1 MQIDQDKLKAENK
14 NLVTAFREKSRK
26 NQQTQELY
34 DRLKRKEMRTA
45 TQSAA
50 FDSVDEALGNVPG
63 RQGFV
68 SSQYNTGGPRAHA
81 QKDFH
86 SPHGIRDGSQQFH
99 ARRKSG
105 SSEIQGGGAM
115 MPPPLHR
122 PGHSGGN
129 AFGLG
134 VPSFWSPQ
142 TLLTETLAAPM
153 PTPSSHRTQLGST
166 AHSASRPGTGNF
178 RHPANIVNHTPGQ
191 RQTLASLDVNSANRN
206 GLSGYGM
213 SAGMKVG
220 RQQGELTRSPRVE
233 KLTANYSSQRYRI
246 TSAGS
251 NTLQPRSAWSATRS
265 AVPTSAISTRRRC
278 YLLSLPKS
286 LNVLAVVC

>member
-34 DRLKRKEMRTA
+34 DRLKRKEMRAA
-45 TQSAA
+45 TESAA
-50 FDSVDEALGNVPG
+50 FDSVDEVLGNASG

-68 SSQYNTGGPRAHA
+68 SSQYNSGGPRAHA
-81 QKDFH
+81 QKDFR
-86 SPHGIRDGSQQFH
+86 SPHGKRDGSQQIH

-105 SSEIQGGGAM
+105 SNEIQGGGAM

-122 PGHSGGN
+122 PGHNGGN
-129 AFGLG
+129 ALDFGEQNH
-134 VPSFWSPQ
+134 WSPH
-142 TLLTETLAAPM
+142 TLLIVNLANAM

-166 AHSASRPGTGNF
+166 AQSASRPGTGGF
-178 RHPANIVNHTPGQ
+178 RHPANMMNHTPGQ
-191 RQTLASLDVNSANRN
+191 RQTLANLDSNSTHRN

-220 RQQGELTRSPRVE
+220 GQQGELASFSRVDN
-233 KLTANYSSQRYRI
+233 TIANYRSQRYRI
-246 TSAGS
+246 TFAGYI
-251 NTLQPRSAWSATRS
+251 TLQP
-265 AVPTSAISTRRRC
+265 
-278 YLLSLPKS
+278 
-286 LNVLAVVC
+286 